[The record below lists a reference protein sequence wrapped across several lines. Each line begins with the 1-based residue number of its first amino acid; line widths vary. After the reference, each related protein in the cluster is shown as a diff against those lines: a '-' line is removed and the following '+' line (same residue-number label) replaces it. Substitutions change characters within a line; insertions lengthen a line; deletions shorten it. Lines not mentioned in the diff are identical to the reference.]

1 MNTVATPCKG
11 TPHFT
16 ALAAGSSASIP
27 AGAFAWTVT
36 FLTGTGTIGGLA
48 VPAGFSDS
56 DAAQLAAAIAI
67 TTDTPGTAY
76 VRYMTL

>member
-1 MNTVATPCKG
+1 MNVKSTPCKG

-16 ALAAGSSASIP
+16 ALSAGGSTTIP

-56 DAAQLAAAIAI
+56 DAAQLLAAITI